1 MYRGDL
7 MKKWFGS
14 AAICFNEKNEVLM
27 VRCGGRERWA
37 IPSGGIEKGET
48 PEDCCIREVKEE
60 TGYDVRII
68 EKLTVKETVI
78 KEIEVKTHY
87 FIVEKLG
94 ESSGINDP
102 DDTIVEAAWIAL
114 SDLKDLA
121 HMYPEDVGT
130 IIGCSK

>member
-1 MYRGDL
+1 

-27 VRCGGRERWA
+27 VRGGNERWA

-48 PEDCCIREVKEE
+48 PEECCIREVKEE

-78 KEIEVKTHY
+78 KGIEVKTHY

-94 ESSGINDP
+94 ESSGLNDP
-102 DDTIVEAAWIAL
+102 DETIVEAAWIAL
-114 SDLKDLA
+114 SDLEDLA

-130 IIGCSK
+130 IIGCSDLRID